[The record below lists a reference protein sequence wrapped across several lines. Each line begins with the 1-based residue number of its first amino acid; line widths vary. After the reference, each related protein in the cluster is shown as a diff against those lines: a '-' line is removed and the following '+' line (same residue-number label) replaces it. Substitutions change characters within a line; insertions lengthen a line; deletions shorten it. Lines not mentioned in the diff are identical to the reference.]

1 MDDMIR
7 FLLLIA
13 IEKIARYF
21 YFNDRAVAQV
31 LVLNFL
37 TPGTN
42 PMKRFLLLIVV
53 CAFSLSELDA
63 AVVNGKVMFLTKRGQ
78 KPVVNETLVWLDAL
92 GRAPKRPAST
102 FTMTTRSK
110 AFLPH
115 VLAVPS
121 GSTVNFPN
129 EDPISHN
136 LFSLTP
142 GNTFDLGLY
151 RKGPGKPHKFEAP
164 GVVNVYCNIHPNMS
178 AVVHVMGTPYY
189 GFTDANGDYSFD
201 VPPGKY
207 RVTAWNEQG
216 GSATMDIDVAAGGNA
231 TGLPLLTIDG
241 RNARA
246 VQHKNK
252 FGQAYKA
259 PKDY

>member
-1 MDDMIR
+1 
-7 FLLLIA
+7 
-13 IEKIARYF
+13 
-21 YFNDRAVAQV
+21 
-31 LVLNFL
+31 
-37 TPGTN
+37 
-42 PMKRFLLLIVV
+42 MKRFLFAIVV
-53 CAFSLSELDA
+53 CAVAVTELDA

-78 KPVVNETLVWLDAL
+78 KPVVSETLVWLDAA
-92 GRAPKRPAST
+92 GRAPKRPGSA

-115 VLAVPS
+115 VLAVPA
-121 GSTVNFPN
+121 GSTVAFPN
-129 EDPISHN
+129 EDPITHN
-136 LFSLTP
+136 LFSLPP

-151 RKGPGKPHKFEAP
+151 RKGAGKSHKFDAP
-164 GVVNVYCNIHPNMS
+164 GVVNVYCNVHPNMS
-178 AVVHVMGTPYY
+178 AVVHVMATPYY
-189 GFTDANGDYSFD
+189 GFADANGDYSFD

-207 RVTAWNEQG
+207 RLTAWNEQG
-216 GSATMDIDVAAGGNA
+216 GSATSDIEVASDGKVAGL
-231 TGLPLLTIDG
+231 TLLTIDG